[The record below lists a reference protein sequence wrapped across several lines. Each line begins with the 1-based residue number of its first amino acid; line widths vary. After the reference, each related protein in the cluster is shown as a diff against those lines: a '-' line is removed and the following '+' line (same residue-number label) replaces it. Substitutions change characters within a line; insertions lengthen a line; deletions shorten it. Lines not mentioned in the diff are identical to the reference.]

1 MHNFL
6 LLLLLLPSP
15 LPMLR
20 LIPFGVTTRKEPL
33 LCPTSQA
40 FTLKFLF
47 SLHLPHSKFFTLC
60 SLYLRLTRHL
70 IARLPLFRFAH
81 CWQQNLLSKIKTST
95 IVITPLYQLLFFFLF
110 VRVFQMFFS
119 SANIRFVQENFP
131 SNILFALKFLPQERK
146 METKM
151 KCHLF

>member
-20 LIPFGVTTRKEPL
+20 LIPFGVTTRKAPL

-70 IARLPLFRFAH
+70 IVRLPLFRFAH

-95 IVITPLYQLLFFFLF
+95 IVITPLYQLLFFYLLCVSFPN
-110 VRVFQMFFS
+110 VVS
-119 SANIRFVQENFP
+119 SASIRFVQENFLLRIFYSP
-131 SNILFALKFLPQERK
+131 SNFSLKRRR
-146 METKM
+146 
-151 KCHLF
+151 